1 MSNDRPSTLSVL
13 NTLMI
18 VFLAFGFIAV
28 GLLAGDI
35 DRQQNVNIE
44 QNRKHIE
51 GVENNVMWKESSH
64 EQ

>member
-1 MSNDRPSTLSVL
+1 MSNDRPSTLSLL

-18 VFLAFGFIAV
+18 ALLACGFVAV

-44 QNRKHIE
+44 QLRQHIE
-51 GVENNVMWKESSH
+51 GLEKNVVFKELP
-64 EQ
+64 

>member
-18 VFLAFGFIAV
+18 VFLACGFIAV
-28 GLLAGDI
+28 GLLTDSI
-35 DRQQNVNIE
+35 DREQNIKIE

-51 GVENNVMWKESSH
+51 GVADNVMWKELP
-64 EQ
+64 

>member
-1 MSNDRPSTLSVL
+1 MSNDRPSTLTVL

-44 QNRKHIE
+44 QLRQHIE
-51 GVENNVMWKESSH
+51 GLEKNVVFKELP
-64 EQ
+64 